1 MVSMTFKVSKASKVS
16 KVIKDPMD
24 FKDLRDFKV
33 CYSRMLSVVENDA
46 YDDGSIGDV
55 HISVTIDIGILEI
68 HG

>member
-1 MVSMTFKVSKASKVS
+1 MVSITFKVSKASKVS
-16 KVIKDPMD
+16 KVIKNPMD

-55 HISVTIDIGILEI
+55 HISVTIDIGILEV

>member
-1 MVSMTFKVSKASKVS
+1 MVSITFKVSKASKVS
-16 KVIKDPMD
+16 KVIKDPKD

-33 CYSRMLSVVENDA
+33 YYSRMLSVVENDA

-55 HISVTIDIGILEI
+55 HISVAIDIGILEI

>member
-1 MVSMTFKVSKASKVS
+1 MVSITFKVSKASKVS
-16 KVIKDPMD
+16 KVIKNPMD

-33 CYSRMLSVVENDA
+33 YYSRMLSVVENDA

-55 HISVTIDIGILEI
+55 HISVTIDIGILEV